1 MALLVCPECD
11 GKVSEYASACPHCGC
26 PVSII
31 KHLITQQSKEFTHDD
46 SKDKRRDEL
55 LTGAIVKHY
64 DRGIERKIS
73 KIENATVYFLGGGQK
88 DAGTFLMSYQFI
100 DPANRDLFESLF
112 SKEISTANLKFE
124 SQKVN
129 CNKQTR
135 RVASFPSEDDYYHE
149 VETGVEPVS
158 LSDYYYNY
166 YHGYD
171 G

>member
-11 GKVSEYASACPHCGC
+11 GKVSEYASACPYCGC

-88 DAGTFLMSYQFI
+88 DVGTFLMSYQFI
-100 DPANRDLFESLF
+100 DSANRDLFESLF
-112 SKEISTANLKFE
+112 SQEIQIANLKFE
-124 SQKVN
+124 SQEVN
-129 CNKQTR
+129 CNKQIR
-135 RVASFPSEDDYYHE
+135 HVASLPSNDDYYYE
-149 VETGVEPVS
+149 EETDAGPDN
-158 LSDYYYNY
+158 LSDYYDD

>member
-73 KIENATVYFLGGGQK
+73 KIENATVYFFGGGQK
-88 DAGTFLMSYQFI
+88 DVGTFLMSYQFI
-100 DPANRDLFESLF
+100 DPANRDLFGSLF

-124 SQKVN
+124 SQKMD

-135 RVASFPSEDDYYHE
+135 RVTSFPSEDDYYYA
-149 VETGVEPVS
+149 VETDAGPDG
-158 LSDYYYNY
+158 LFDYSDD
-166 YHGYD
+166 YHRDD

>member
-73 KIENATVYFLGGGQK
+73 KIENATVYFFGGGQK
-88 DAGTFLMSYQFI
+88 DVGTFLMSYQFI
-100 DPANRDLFESLF
+100 DPANRDLFGSLF

-124 SQKVN
+124 SQKMD

-135 RVASFPSEDDYYHE
+135 RVTSFPSEDDYYYE
-149 VETGVEPVS
+149 VETDAGPDG
-158 LSDYYYNY
+158 LFDYYDD
-166 YHGYD
+166 YHRDD

>member
-73 KIENATVYFLGGGQK
+73 KIENATVYFFGGGQK
-88 DAGTFLMSYQFI
+88 AVGTFLMSYQFI
-100 DPANRDLFESLF
+100 DPANRDLFGSLF

-124 SQKVN
+124 SQKMD

-135 RVASFPSEDDYYHE
+135 RVTSFPSEDDYYYE
-149 VETGVEPVS
+149 VETDAGPDG
-158 LSDYYYNY
+158 LFDYYDD
-166 YHGYD
+166 YHRDD